1 MGVTKLLD
9 SLDSTSS
16 SSPVLGAAPPKGS
29 GGRGGVSLEGR
40 VQGGRLRRGS
50 SVVRGKACSAPK
62 RSHVMDQVPNVL
74 VGLDPAKRGHPAQP
88 NAVFYYPEQ
97 FAIGIPLHFGPGEIR
112 GARGHPPSD
121 VRGRVAVGA
130 VTHRTVYGVPF
141 VAFFDARRYI
151 RRRWRNTLPAAP
163 TNQEALCSCRDR
175 GFETAGL
182 LKRVEFDLRE
192 SSDPHDR
199 SQRKSRKHDEN
210 PAALHPVTPL
220 PEPVGNAKERADKAL
235 GPLRRAYE
243 AALISVTWMV
253 LDALSKVPFT
263 STFCPANEAGF
274 FWSSSW

>member
-9 SLDSTSS
+9 SLRFHKQLLTGA
-16 SSPVLGAAPPKGS
+16 GAASPKGR

-50 SVVRGKACSAPK
+50 SVLRGKACSAPK

-74 VGLDPAKRGHPAQP
+74 VGLDLAKRGHPAQP
-88 NAVFYYPEQ
+88 NAVFNYPEQ

-141 VAFFDARRYI
+141 VAFFDARRSI

-220 PEPVGNAKERADKAL
+220 PEISRKREREAGQSAR
-235 GPLRRAYE
+235 PSRRAYE
-243 AALISVTWMV
+243 AALIPVTWMV
-253 LDALSKVPFT
+253 LEALSKVPVT